1 MKEKIMGTKLKS
13 AVLGAL
19 LASSSLAASS
29 GIASAHDKIKV
40 VSSFSI
46 LSDFVQRVGGDHV
59 DLVTI
64 VGVDGDAHVY
74 EPKPDDAKAMAA
86 AQLVVVNGLGFEGWL
101 DRLVDSS
108 GYKGPIVKA
117 SDGIEPEKMD
127 EGHGDAHAEGAKK
140 ATHDHDH
147 DHAEGKKKA
156 EHDHEHDH
164 GHDHGEFDPH
174 AWQSAAN
181 AQVYVKNIAD
191 ALCGIE
197 KSKCSEFKAN
207 AEGYSQELATLH
219 GSIKKAIDALPE
231 GRRTVITSHDAF
243 GYFSHAYGVEFLAP
257 EGVSTESEAS
267 AMDVARLIEQIREDK
282 ASALFVEN
290 ISDPRL
296 IEQISR
302 ETGLKI
308 GGALYS
314 DALSAKDGPAPSY
327 IEMMQYNTRLLTEA
341 MTGS

>member
-1 MKEKIMGTKLKS
+1 MRTTLKS
-13 AVLGAL
+13 AVMGAL

-46 LSDFVQRVGGDHV
+46 LSDFVKRVGGDHV

-74 EPKPDDAKAMAA
+74 EPKPDDAKAMAE
-86 AQLVVVNGLGFEGWL
+86 AQLVVVNGLGFEGWF
-101 DRLVDSS
+101 DRLVESS
-108 GYKGPIVKA
+108 GYKGPLVKA
-117 SDGIEPEKMD
+117 SDGIEPEKID
-127 EGHGDAHAEGAKK
+127 DGLDHAHDAKK
-140 ATHDHDH
+140 DGH
-147 DHAEGKKKA
+147 DHAEGGKKA
-156 EHDHEHDH
+156 KHDHDH
-164 GHDHGEFDPH
+164 GRGHDHGEFDPH
-174 AWQSAAN
+174 AWQNAAN
-181 AQVYVKNIAD
+181 AQVYVENIAE

-197 KSKCSEFKAN
+197 TSKCPEFMAN
-207 AEGYSQELATLH
+207 AEGYTKELASLH
-219 GSIKKAIDALPE
+219 GSIKTAIDALPE
-231 GRRTVITSHDAF
+231 GSRTVITSHDAF
-243 GYFSHAYGVEFLAP
+243 GYFSHAYGITFLAP

-267 AMDVARLIEQIREDK
+267 AKDVARLIEQIREDK

-314 DALSAKDGPAPSY
+314 DALSAKDGPAPTY

-341 MTGS
+341 ITGS

>member
-1 MKEKIMGTKLKS
+1 MGTKLKS

-108 GYKGPIVKA
+108 GYKGPLVKA

-147 DHAEGKKKA
+147 DHAEGEKKA
-156 EHDHEHDH
+156 EHDH

-197 KSKCSEFKAN
+197 KLKCPEFMAN
-207 AEGYSQELATLH
+207 AEGYSKELASLH
-219 GSIKKAIDALPE
+219 GSIKKVMADIPE

-243 GYFSHAYGVEFLAP
+243 GYFSHAYGVTFLAP

-267 AMDVARLIEQIREDK
+267 AKDVARLIEQIREDK
-282 ASALFVEN
+282 ASTLFVEN